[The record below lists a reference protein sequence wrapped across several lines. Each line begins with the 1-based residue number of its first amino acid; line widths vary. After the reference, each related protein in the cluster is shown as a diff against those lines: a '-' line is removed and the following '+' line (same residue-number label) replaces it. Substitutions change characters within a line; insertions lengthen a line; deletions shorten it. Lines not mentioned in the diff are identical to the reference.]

1 MEIAE
6 RINDLTRR
14 PQDRGD
20 DLLSAVERCDVGFD
34 FVLSLKND
42 PAEYVRSAVAKS
54 LGMLGKMPEN
64 KRKVYSPLLSLAC
77 DGEKYVS
84 GDAILSM
91 GDTRDSRF
99 TFAMI
104 NFFKH
109 AEYERQKRIFL
120 SLKSMGD
127 PRAVCFLKDY
137 TDRENDVG
145 EIARKAYSACMG
157 GSKFE
162 YSFAGR
168 EELFEGARNIEGRIL
183 LSSSDVL
190 DRIYGTL
197 ERHGWERPQSY
208 VVDTGGRLWIGGLL
222 DEHVWVA
229 KGENVAA
236 AGEIHLARENGI
248 WNATYINNRSYG
260 YLPDPL
266 SFPHISNALQAANI
280 NCDLSRFSETFPREG
295 FCDEEFLSQRPFYS
309 GIGLDFI

>member
-20 DLLSAVERCDVGFD
+20 DLLSAVERGDVGFD
-34 FVLSLKND
+34 FVLSLKDD

-54 LGMLGKMPEN
+54 FGRLGKIGEN
-64 KRKVYSPLLSLAC
+64 RRKAYFPLLSLAC
-77 DGEKYVS
+77 DSEKYVS

-91 GDTRDSRF
+91 GDTKDSRF

-109 AEYERQKRIFL
+109 AEYERQKRVFL
-120 SLKSMGD
+120 ALQSMGD
-127 PRAVCFLKDY
+127 PRAICFLKDY

-145 EIARKAYSACMG
+145 DIARNAYSSCADG
-157 GSKFE
+157 HQFE
-162 YSFAGR
+162 YYFAGR

-183 LSSSDVL
+183 LSSSDIL

-208 VVDTGGRLWIGGLL
+208 IVDTGGKLWIGGLL

-236 AGEIHLARENGI
+236 AGEIHLTRENNA
-248 WNATYINNRSYG
+248 WNAVYINNRSYG
-260 YLPDPL
+260 YLPDPS
-266 SFPHISNALQAANI
+266 SFPSVSRALQSANI
-280 NCDLSRFSETFPREG
+280 TCNLSRFSETFPREG

-309 GIGLDFI
+309 GIGLSFI